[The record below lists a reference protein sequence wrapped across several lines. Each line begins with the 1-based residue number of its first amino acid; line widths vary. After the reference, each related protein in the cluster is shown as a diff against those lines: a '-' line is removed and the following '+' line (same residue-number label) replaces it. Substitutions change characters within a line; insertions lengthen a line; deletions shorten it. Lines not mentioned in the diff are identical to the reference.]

1 MSFLLCEVHT
11 GTGIY
16 EPFSVL
22 AISCLGVVVILRL
35 DRTAAT
41 CFITTV
47 ADIRCTFDLPTF
59 FSFKART
66 DRVTSQATSS
76 ICSFTFLLKRVP
88 TEINV
93 THISKLCHEK
103 RSPNCH
109 KCCKHMHFSF
119 LTLTKKYYYCQSN
132 RNRCCNNH
140 SSYHIV
146 VPPYLRISSRFCILS

>member
-1 MSFLLCEVHT
+1 MSLQRLRKKILSPSRKSMNQSKIIHDA
-11 GTGIY
+11 
-16 EPFSVL
+16 SVKKHNPVSPEQHE
-22 AISCLGVVVILRL
+22 ASSYHRL
-35 DRTAAT
+35 ENA
-41 CFITTV
+41 
-47 ADIRCTFDLPTF
+47 
-59 FSFKART
+59 S
-66 DRVTSQATSS
+66 TSS

-140 SSYHIV
+140 SCYHIV
-146 VPPYLRISSRFCILS
+146 VPPYLRISSRFCLRNCILS

>member
-47 ADIRCTFDLPTF
+47 ADIRCTFDLPKF

-66 DRVTSQATSS
+66 DRVTSQA
-76 ICSFTFLLKRVP
+76 
-88 TEINV
+88 
-93 THISKLCHEK
+93 
-103 RSPNCH
+103 
-109 KCCKHMHFSF
+109 
-119 LTLTKKYYYCQSN
+119 
-132 RNRCCNNH
+132 
-140 SSYHIV
+140 
-146 VPPYLRISSRFCILS
+146 RISVPVTDFNLIAGIDLFAPKTVDTEVVWIDVAATMIGVHNTIVPDLF

>member
-1 MSFLLCEVHT
+1 MVCNDHIWRLPLKNQRPNDIIQRMKSLLCEVHT

-16 EPFSVL
+16 EPLSVL

-66 DRVTSQATSS
+66 DRVTSQARLT
-76 ICSFTFLLKRVP
+76 VP
-88 TEINV
+88 VTDFNLIAGIDLFAPKTVDTEVVWIDVAATMIGVHN
-93 THISKLCHEK
+93 T
-103 RSPNCH
+103 
-109 KCCKHMHFSF
+109 
-119 LTLTKKYYYCQSN
+119 
-132 RNRCCNNH
+132 
-140 SSYHIV
+140 IV
-146 VPPYLRISSRFCILS
+146 PDLF